1 MGYIPSTD
9 TRQYAMYSNIPMIV
23 GQLLSKKMAT
33 WNEMETVIGVED
45 GYRMLEIAIVDNY
58 NHLLSNQPL

>member
-1 MGYIPSTD
+1 
-9 TRQYAMYSNIPMIV
+9 MYSNIPMIV